1 MKGKMEKRKGL
12 LKKKNRKG
20 SERTIEEGVGKNRK
34 GVGENSESCRKE
46 VGGTKNLGKCRK
58 EQ

>member
-1 MKGKMEKRKGL
+1 MEKRKGL

-34 GVGENSESCRKE
+34 GVGENSEGCRKKQ
-46 VGGTKNLGKCRK
+46 GI
-58 EQ
+58 